1 MAEHISKRKRFCKT
15 AFRIERAIR
24 VIRTQ
29 AFLHSAYKSFDNC
42 MIRDNVVS
50 ALRLIVYIPSSNT
63 VNTVNYIVVKRCKR
77 YTKSFTIEFMV
88 GNKSVYVLTKELI
101 EILKYL
107 DCDISHDVKSGI
119 YKISVYNSDKVCLK
133 TCGHTVPKIEIANG
147 KIVDNEYEKMFNE
160 ILASKI
166 VHKPNIVNKTIV
178 NKTTVTKV
186 GSTVTKPVSNKTI
199 VTKPIKVL
207 AVETNFVTMKSEI
220 DTLDIELN
228 KLNTII
234 YEHEK
239 QLKLAKSKLQT
250 MAAKRNK
257 LKTEMIELVKSI

>member
-29 AFLHSAYKSFDNC
+29 AFLHSAYKSFDDC

-50 ALRLIVYIPSSNT
+50 ALRLIVYIPSS
-63 VNTVNYIVVKRCKR
+63 NTVNYIVVKRCKR

-119 YKISVYNSDKVCLK
+119 CKISVYNSDKVCLK

-147 KIVDNEYEKMFNE
+147 KIVDNAYEKMFNE

-166 VHKPNIVNKTIV
+166 VHDEIV
-178 NKTTVTKV
+178 NKTTVTTITKV

-250 MAAKRNK
+250 MTAKRNK
-257 LKTEMIELVKSI
+257 LKTKMIELVKSI